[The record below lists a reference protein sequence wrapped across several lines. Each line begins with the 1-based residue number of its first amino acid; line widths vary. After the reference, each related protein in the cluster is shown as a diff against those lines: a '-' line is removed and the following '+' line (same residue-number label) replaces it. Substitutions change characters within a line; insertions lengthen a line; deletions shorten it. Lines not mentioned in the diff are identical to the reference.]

1 MADNP
6 KRAAGTGGLQI
17 TSEGA
22 TGLEETGHEQSERMQ
37 GWAKQ
42 LVSSLYMLVRSVK
55 MYDPDNAIF
64 GKPVELL
71 RENIN
76 QIIAKDGQ
84 LQLQIIKETFY
95 VNSMLVKI
103 DHSSLD
109 NIRELITEMRER
121 KVGGFTLT
129 RAVTGEE
136 LRNFIAIFA
145 RENKEEAGEEG
156 LQNRKLMALKLAKWS
171 KMQEKVKDIGDD
183 DDQKID
189 RKKYAL
195 TVYGRL
201 VFFVRKYIEYRSA
214 GKPMT
219 SNKAMRLVQDM
230 VDICYEQRTHFLGMT
245 TFREDDEYIVY
256 HSVNV
261 TLLVIIF
268 GAELGL
274 TKPQLRDLAMAAL
287 FHDIGKSDLP
297 PDLAQK
303 KGALTDE
310 EREIVNRSH
319 LASIKAILREGL
331 SRSASLKLITT
342 YEYAQDFG
350 TAVKDPRGGIQMI
363 LPKGNLSLFSRILAV
378 CVSYDAL
385 TSKRP
390 FRDAY
395 GPEIAL
401 LLMWTEMRAKFDS
414 ELLKVFMKVMAIQ
427 PIKLLPKYK
436 QNIALG

>member
-1 MADNP
+1 MAENL
-6 KRAAGTGGLQI
+6 KITAEGTDRVDEFGR
-17 TSEGA
+17 E
-22 TGLEETGHEQSERMQ
+22 HSERLQ
-37 GWAKQ
+37 AWSKQ
-42 LVSSLYMLVRSVK
+42 LVASLYMLVRSVK

-71 RENIN
+71 RENMN

-84 LQLQIIKETFY
+84 LQMQIIKETFY
-95 VNSMLVKI
+95 VNNMLVKI

-109 NIRELITEMRER
+109 NIRELIAEMRDK

-129 RAVTGEE
+129 KPISSED
-136 LRNFIAIFA
+136 LRNFIAVFA
-145 RENKEEAGEEG
+145 KENKEEAGEEG
-156 LQNRKLMALKLAKWS
+156 LQNRKLIALKLMKWS
-171 KMQEKVKDIGDD
+171 KIQEKIKDLGDD

-201 VFFVRKYIEYRSA
+201 IFFVRKFIEYRSA
-214 GKPMT
+214 GRPFSSRQAK
-219 SNKAMRLVQDM
+219 RLVQDM

-245 TFREDDEYIVY
+245 TFREDAEYIVY

-261 TLLVIIF
+261 TLQVIVF
-268 GAELGL
+268 GAELSL

-297 PDLAQK
+297 LELSQKRGPLTPD
-303 KGALTDE
+303 
-310 EREIVNRSH
+310 ERQLVDRSH
-319 LASIKAILREGL
+319 MASIKAILGEGL
-331 SRSASLKLITT
+331 SRSAILKLITT

-350 TAVKDPRGGIQMI
+350 TAVKDARGGIQMI
-363 LPKGNLSLFSRILAV
+363 LPKGSLSLFSRIMAI
-378 CVSYDAL
+378 CVAYDAL

-401 LLMWTEMRAKFDS
+401 LLMWTEMRAKFDP
-414 ELLKVFMKVMAIQ
+414 ELLKVFMKVMAVQ
-427 PIKLLPKYK
+427 PIKLLPKY
-436 QNIALG
+436 QQSVALG